1 MTEPPTSGAS
11 VPSANEQTSRGTLP
25 PWEVAELPEPLPFSV
40 RNAFKIIGPG
50 AIMLAAS
57 IGGGEWLIG
66 PATVIKHGPGVLW
79 IATVAIVLQLIFNL
93 EGIRYTL
100 YTGEPALSGIMR
112 LKPGC
117 RFWGGAY
124 VLLTAMQLGV
134 PALAPATAVT
144 VFGMMLDRVPV
155 EAPTDQEIR
164 DVEKSG
170 DAAASAKLQQERERA
185 ASDRGTLLKITYGII
200 AITLVILMFGGTIE
214 RMLEIAS
221 WFMIAYI
228 FIFLIAV
235 NLWFVPGSIW
245 LSTLAGF
252 FEFGNWPTGV
262 EPLLMAT
269 FFATAGSGGIG
280 NLTISNWIR
289 DKGFGMGAVVGA
301 IPSVVGGKEV
311 RLSHVGKVFAITT
324 DNMRRWRLWW
334 RYVVLDQVW
343 LWALGC
349 FCGMYLNVNL
359 ARAIIPH
366 GTDLSKVGA
375 GAFQAQ
381 YMADNFWR
389 GLWILG
395 LLNGFWILFSTQLGN
410 TDVLV
415 RTLTDTLWTASSR
428 VRRWRDGSI
437 AKVYYS
443 LLLVFS
449 AWGLFAVHLG
459 SAMTLFKYLGTM
471 AGVVMSI
478 AGVQLY
484 LVNTRLLPREL
495 QPSWWRKAA
504 LLICSLSYGAMSLVA
519 GYDIVSK
526 WFA

>member
-1 MTEPPTSGAS
+1 MTDTTRSTEIKPLAPG
-11 VPSANEQTSRGTLP
+11 QLP
-25 PWEVAELPEPLPFSV
+25 AWEVAELPEPLPFSF
-40 RNAFKIIGPG
+40 RNAFKVIGPG

-100 YTGEPALSGIMR
+100 YTGEPAISGIMR

-134 PALAPATAVT
+134 PALAPAAAVT
-144 VFGMMLDRVPV
+144 VFGMIRDRVPV
-155 EAPTDQEIR
+155 SAPSDQEWQ
-164 DVEKSG
+164 DVAHAG
-170 DAAASAKLQQERERA
+170 AVAAEAMLHDQQQTA
-185 ASDRGTLLKITYGII
+185 TADNGFNLKITYGII
-200 AITLVILMFGGTIE
+200 VVTLLMLMFGGTIE
-214 RMLEIAS
+214 RMLEWSS

-228 FIFLIAV
+228 FLFLIAV
-235 NLWFVPGSIW
+235 NVWFVPSTQW
-245 LSTLAGF
+245 LVTLRGF
-252 FEFGNWPTGV
+252 VSFGEWPKGI

-301 IPSVVGGKEV
+301 IPSAVGAKEI
-311 RLSHVGKVFAITT
+311 RLSHVGKVFAITA
-324 DNMRRWRLWW
+324 DNLRRWRIWW
-334 RYVVLDQVW
+334 RYVMLDQMWV
-343 LWALGC
+343 WALGC
-349 FCGMYLNVNL
+349 FCGMFLNVNL
-359 ARAIIPH
+359 AQAIIAP
-366 GTDLSKVGA
+366 GTDLSKIGA

-381 YMADNFWR
+381 YMRDHFWSA
-389 GLWILG
+389 LWILG

-410 TDVLV
+410 TDVLI

-428 VRRWRDGSI
+428 VRSWRDGSI

-443 LLLVFS
+443 LLAVFTV
-449 AWGLFAVHLG
+449 WGLIAVHLG

-471 AGVVMSI
+471 AGVVMAI
-478 AGVQLY
+478 ASVQLY

-495 QPSWWRKAA
+495 QPSWWRKGA
-504 LLICSLSYGAMSLVA
+504 LLLCSAAYGTMSLIA
-519 GYDIVSK
+519 GYDVVRK
-526 WFA
+526 WFG

>member
-1 MTEPPTSGAS
+1 MTHTSS
-11 VPSANEQTSRGTLP
+11 SDIDSPLPSGTLP
-25 PWEVAELPEPLPFSV
+25 PWQQAELPEPLPFSF
-40 RNAFKIIGPG
+40 RNSFRVIGPG

-57 IGGGEWLIG
+57 IGGGEWLVG
-66 PATVIKHGPGVLW
+66 PATVILHGPSVLW

-100 YTGEPALSGIMR
+100 YTGEPAITGIMR

-117 RFWGGAY
+117 RVWGGAY

-144 VFGMMLDRVPV
+144 VFGMMMDRVPV
-155 EAPTDQEIR
+155 AAPSDKELREAGQE
-164 DVEKSG
+164 KKG
-170 DAAASAKLQQERERA
+170 DESEAYSKLLQERERA
-185 ASDRGTLLKITYGII
+185 KTDRSIVLKITYGII
-200 AITLVILMFGGTIE
+200 VVTLLILMFGGTIE
-214 RMLEIAS
+214 RMLEWAS

-228 FIFLIAV
+228 FVFLIAV
-235 NLWFVPGSIW
+235 NVWFVPLEVWSK
-245 LSTLAGF
+245 TLRGF
-252 FEFGNWPTGV
+252 FSFGIWPQGV
-262 EPLLMAT
+262 EPLLLAT

-289 DKGFGMGAVVGA
+289 DKGFGMGAQVGA
-301 IPSVVGGKEV
+301 IPSAVGAKEI
-311 RLSHVGKVFAITT
+311 RLSHGGKVFAITA
-324 DNMRRWRLWW
+324 DNLRRWHIWW

-349 FCGMYLNVNL
+349 FLGMFLNVNL
-359 ARAIIPH
+359 AQAIIKH
-366 GTDLSKVGA
+366 GTDLSKIGA

-381 YMADNFWR
+381 YMAEHFWK

-415 RTLTDTLWTASSR
+415 RTITDTLWTASRR
-428 VRRWRDGSI
+428 VRSWREGQI
-437 AKVYYS
+437 ARVYYS
-443 LLLVFS
+443 LLLIFS
-449 AWGLFAVHLG
+449 AWGLIAVHFG
-459 SAMTLFKYLGTM
+459 TAMTLFQYLGTM

-484 LVNTRLLPREL
+484 LVNTRLLPVALR
-495 QPSWWRKAA
+495 PSWWRQAA
-504 LLICSLSYGAMSLVA
+504 LLTCSAAYAAMSAVA
-519 GYDIVSK
+519 IWDVLK
-526 WFA
+526 KFFNP

>member
-1 MTEPPTSGAS
+1 MTEPPSSGFHLASANVPVTSG
-11 VPSANEQTSRGTLP
+11 QLP
-25 PWEVAELPEPLPFSV
+25 TWEVAELPEPLPFSF
-40 RNAFKIIGPG
+40 RNAFKVIGPG

-57 IGGGEWLIG
+57 IGGGEWLVG

-100 YTGEPALSGIMR
+100 YTGEPAISGIMR

-117 RFWGGAY
+117 RVWGGVY

-134 PALAPATAVT
+134 PALAPAAAVT
-144 VFGMMLDRVPV
+144 VFGMIQNRVPV
-155 EAPTDQEIR
+155 AAPTKQER
-164 DVEKSG
+164 QEAVVAGTAE
-170 DAAASAKLQQERERA
+170 AAAKLQDRQQRA
-185 ASDRGTLLKITYGII
+185 DADARFNLKITYGII
-200 AITLVILMFGGTIE
+200 VITLLILMFGGTIE
-214 RMLEIAS
+214 RMLEWSS

-228 FIFLIAV
+228 FVFLIAV
-235 NLWFVPGSIW
+235 NVWFVPADVWRG
-245 LSTLAGF
+245 TLRGF
-252 FEFGNWPTGV
+252 VSFGEWPTGV
-262 EPLLMAT
+262 EPLLMAS

-289 DKGFGMGAVVGA
+289 DKGFGMGSVVGA
-301 IPSVVGGKEV
+301 IPSAVGAKHIQ
-311 RLSHVGKVFAITT
+311 LSHVGKVFAITA
-324 DNMRRWRLWW
+324 DNLRRWRTWW

-349 FCGMYLNVNL
+349 FLGMFLNVNL

-366 GTDLSKVGA
+366 GTDLSKMGA

-381 YMADNFWR
+381 YMAEHFWSA
-389 GLWILG
+389 LWILG

-410 TDVLV
+410 TDVLI
-415 RTLTDTLWTASSR
+415 RTLTDTLWTASRR
-428 VRRWRDGSI
+428 VRSWREGSI
-437 AKVYYS
+437 ATVYYT
-443 LLLVFS
+443 LLAIFT
-449 AWGLFAVHLG
+449 AWGLVAVHLG
-459 SAMTLFKYLGTM
+459 TAMQLFQYLATM

-504 LLICSLSYGAMSLVA
+504 LLLCSLAYGAMSVVA
-519 GYDIVSK
+519 IVNTVQK